1 MQNPPKLLAFANK
14 LEFIAQFFG
23 KLGAWMILPLVAIVI
38 FDVVTRKFQF
48 IQQAIMANSALYDVM
63 SPTKLQEMEWH
74 LHTVIFL
81 LALGYAYT
89 KNAHVRVDL
98 VREKLSPRKQAWIE
112 FLGLIGFGIPYILVV
127 GYFSCIFI
135 MQAWESNEG
144 SAAMTGLSH
153 RWIIKS
159 FVLFGLSLLLM
170 AVISTIIRQ
179 LFYLFGPAN
188 LRPTIAMPMLA
199 TAEPLKPIIDIDLN
213 EDATAK
219 PSPQS

>member
-1 MQNPPKLLAFANK
+1 MQNHPKLLALADR
-14 LEFIAQFFG
+14 LEATAQFFG
-23 KLGAWMILPLVAIVI
+23 RLGAWMILPLVAIII

-48 IQQAIMANSALYDVM
+48 IQQAIGSNPVLYDFL

-98 VREKLSPRKQAWIE
+98 VREKLAYRKQAWIE
-112 FLGLIGFGIPYILVV
+112 FLGLVGFGIPYILVV
-127 GYFSCIFI
+127 GYFSWTFI
-135 MQAWESNEG
+135 TQAWESNEG

-159 FVLFGLSLLLM
+159 FVLVGLALLMM
-170 AVISTIIRQ
+170 AVISTIIRH
-179 LFYLFGPAN
+179 LFYLFGPMS
-188 LRPTIAMPMLA
+188 LREQIPMPMLA
-199 TAEPLKPIIDIDLN
+199 AEEPLEHLADVEP
-213 EDATAK
+213 EDATSVK
-219 PSPQS
+219 PPPS

>member
-1 MQNPPKLLAFANK
+1 MQNHPKLLLLADR
-14 LEFIAQFFG
+14 LESIAQYFG
-23 KLGAWMILPLVAIVI
+23 KLGAWMIIPLVSIII

-48 IQQAIMANSALYDVM
+48 IQQAIMANSALYDFL

-98 VREKLSPRKQAWIE
+98 VREKLSYRKQAWIE
-112 FLGLIGFGIPYILVV
+112 FLGLLCFGIPYLLVV
-127 GYFSCIFI
+127 GYFSWTFI

-159 FVLFGLSLLLM
+159 FVLIGLSLLMM
-170 AVISTIIRQ
+170 AVISTILRQ
-179 LFYLFGPAN
+179 IFYLFGPAE
-188 LRPTIAMPMLA
+188 LRDRIPMPMLA
-199 TAEPLKPIIDIDLN
+199 TDQPLSIVKLDL
-213 EDATAK
+213 DDSSATPPAR
-219 PSPQS
+219 

>member
-1 MQNPPKLLAFANK
+1 MENQPQLLRLADK
-14 LEFIAQFFG
+14 LEAIAQFVG
-23 KLGAWMILPLVAIVI
+23 KLGAWMIIPLVAIII

-48 IQQAIMANSALYDVM
+48 IQQAIASNPILYDYL

-98 VREKLSPRKQAWIE
+98 VREKLAHRKQAWIE
-112 FLGLIGFGIPYILVV
+112 FLGLVGFGVPYILVV
-127 GYFSCIFI
+127 GYFSWTFI
-135 MQAWESNEG
+135 TQAWESNEG

-159 FVLFGLSLLLM
+159 FVLIGLGLLMM
-170 AVISTIIRQ
+170 AVISTIIRH
-179 LFYLFGPAN
+179 LFYLFGPAQ
-188 LRPTIAMPMLA
+188 LREQIPMPMLA
-199 TAEPLKPIIDIDLN
+199 TEESFEHMADVEPEGVTSLKTP
-213 EDATAK
+213 
-219 PSPQS
+219 PS